1 MRLRVMSLQRV
12 LLIPGETQP
21 VVSATRFRL
30 AERRRSPGRAEILL
44 AARWAVDNNDN
55 NNNDVFTTC
64 RNNTPVLSA
73 QGQNGCR
80 PAAAKVRAETL
91 LQTGR

>member
-1 MRLRVMSLQRV
+1 MSLQRV
-12 LLIPGETQP
+12 LLVPGETQP

-44 AARWAVDNNDN
+44 AARWAVDNNN
-55 NNNDVFTTC
+55 NNNNVFTTC
-64 RNNTPVLSA
+64 RNNTPVLTA
-73 QGQNGCR
+73 QGQNGCG